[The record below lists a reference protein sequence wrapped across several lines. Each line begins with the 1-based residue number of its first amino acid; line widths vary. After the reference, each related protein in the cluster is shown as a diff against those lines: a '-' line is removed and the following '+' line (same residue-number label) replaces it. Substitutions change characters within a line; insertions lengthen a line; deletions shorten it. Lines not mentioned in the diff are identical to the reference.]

1 MYNGGRRVEF
11 YFVPV
16 IREISTIIIPPPRS
30 VFQRIWRNSKLEFNL
45 YLALGRTIEIFG
57 IGMTYD
63 VAEEE
68 EEEIEIFE
76 IRITVYCDK
85 DKGSRTKMEM
95 EKKQNWT
102 EVERESQPSIKSQS

>member
-1 MYNGGRRVEF
+1 
-11 YFVPV
+11 
-16 IREISTIIIPPPRS
+16 
-30 VFQRIWRNSKLEFNL
+30 
-45 YLALGRTIEIFG
+45 
-57 IGMTYD
+57 MTYD
-63 VAEEE
+63 VAK